1 MHPKGILIKRIRQM
15 NDFSLIQEIK
25 RPVPDDD
32 LNVGAQGV
40 AEIEECHLPDF
51 FPA

>member
-1 MHPKGILIKRIRQM
+1 MHPKGILIKGICQM
-15 NDFSLIQEIK
+15 KDFSLIQEIK

-40 AEIEECHLPDF
+40 PEFEESHLPDF

>member
-1 MHPKGILIKRIRQM
+1 MHPQGILIKGICHIK
-15 NDFSLIQEIK
+15 DFSLIQEIK

>member
-15 NDFSLIQEIK
+15 NDFPLIQEIK

-32 LNVGAQGV
+32 PDMGAQGV
-40 AEIEECHLPDF
+40 PEFKEGHLSYLLPG
-51 FPA
+51 